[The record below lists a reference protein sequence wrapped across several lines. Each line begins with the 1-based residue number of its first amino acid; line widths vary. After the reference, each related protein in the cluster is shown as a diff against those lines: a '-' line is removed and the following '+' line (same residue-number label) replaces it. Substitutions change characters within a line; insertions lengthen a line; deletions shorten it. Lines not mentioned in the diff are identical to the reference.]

1 MERCSGPSLPGDLSR
16 SSCFVHALLGSS
28 KGLDA
33 DHSDRD
39 TKVHRHLMKK
49 TREAELESEH
59 RIPPFM
65 TKSELSDMVLG
76 VGELSKHFASTHIKM
91 KVKTVMLLTKTH
103 DKRLITYTRKLTEW
117 LLSPERQEGYIVY
130 VDSTFKDTPEF
141 GVEGLLSLYPNYK
154 PRLHWWTAEL
164 CAQKPHTFDFVM
176 TLGGDGTVLYASWLF
191 QKVVPPIFSFALGS
205 LGFLTKFDFSAFEET
220 LTGAIKDGV
229 MIGLRLRFEGSS
241 HCITR
246 SRCAFIA
253 DMVEPSGVIMRSN
266 KKADGKEEERD
277 LTEEILDTAIHRK
290 LTHRP
295 YESYTVLNEI
305 VVDRGPNASMDIPLT
320 PNPETCLLFS
330 WSSHVVDRALWR
342 RYASHVHRSRW
353 CLYCYPNRL
362 HSLQSCSW
370 RLPLLP

>member
-33 DHSDRD
+33 DNSDRD

-49 TREAELESEH
+49 TREVELETEH

-141 GVEGLLSLYPNYK
+141 DVEGLLSLYPNYK

-241 HCITR
+241 YCITR
-246 SRCAFIA
+246 SCYAFIA
-253 DMVEPSGVIMRSN
+253 DMMEPLGVIMRSN
-266 KKADGKEEERD
+266 KKADGNEDERD
-277 LTEEILDTAIHRK
+277 LTEEILDIAAHRQ

-295 YESYTVLNEI
+295 HESYTVLNEI
-305 VVDRGPNASMDIPLT
+305 VVDRGPNASMGIIPT
-320 PNPETCLLFS
+320 S
-330 WSSHVVDRALWR
+330 Q
-342 RYASHVHRSRW
+342 SRDM
-353 CLYCYPNRL
+353 LIV
-362 HSLQSCSW
+362 SMK
-370 RLPLLP
+370 